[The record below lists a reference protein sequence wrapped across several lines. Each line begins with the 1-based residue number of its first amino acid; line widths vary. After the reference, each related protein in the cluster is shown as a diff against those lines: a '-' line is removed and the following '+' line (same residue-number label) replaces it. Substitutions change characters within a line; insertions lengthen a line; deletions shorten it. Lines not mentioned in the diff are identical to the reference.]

1 MLPPHVP
8 KRLRLLPVLAFALA
22 VAVPVAASAEEAWQE
37 VRIAGA
43 GFAVSMPPGDLKT
56 MDRPPEDDDDG
67 THLAYVK
74 AGETLYFTAYIQ
86 FKPGM
91 VGPLNA
97 FFLLEGVHLTA
108 EEPGDKLRSER
119 HFEFDGHEARE
130 AIVDTGG
137 GDTNTLRAYVV
148 GDRLLATMV
157 LGPKGSDASAA
168 TRRFQESFRLLPQ

>member
-1 MLPPHVP
+1 MPRPNVP
-8 KRLRLLPVLAFALA
+8 TRLQLLLILVLGLAQPAAALA
-22 VAVPVAASAEEAWQE
+22 GDAWQE

-43 GFAVSMPPGDLKT
+43 GFVVSMPPGDLKT
-56 MDRPPEDDDDG
+56 FDRPPEDDTDEG
-67 THLAYVK
+67 TLLAYVT
-74 AGETLYFTAYIQ
+74 AGETMYFAACIQ
-86 FKPGM
+86 FKPGTI
-91 VGPLNA
+91 GPLNA

-119 HFEFDGHEARE
+119 RFEFDGHEARE

-137 GDTNTLRAYVV
+137 GDTNSLRAYVV

-168 TRRFQESFRLLPQ
+168 TKRFQESFHLLPQ

>member
-1 MLPPHVP
+1 MPPLNAP
-8 KRLRLLPVLAFALA
+8 EYLLLVLGLLIGLA
-22 VAVPVAASAEEAWQE
+22 AAPAAAPAEDAWQD

-43 GFAVSMPPGDLKT
+43 GFAVSMPPGELKT
-56 MDRPPEDDDDG
+56 IDRPPTDDTEEG
-67 THLAYVK
+67 THLAYVS
-74 AGETLYFTAYIQ
+74 AGETLYFAACIQ
-86 FKPGM
+86 FKPGS
-91 VGPLNA
+91 VGPLNE
-97 FFLLEGVHLTA
+97 FFLLEGTHLTA

-119 HFEFDGHEARE
+119 HFEVDGHKARE

-168 TRRFQESFRLLPQ
+168 TKRFHESFHLLPH